1 MITRI
6 DRIVLAVPDRRAA
19 ALCWQRL
26 FDAEMVREDRVPSL
40 AAQRSVLRVGESE
53 VELIE
58 PHGIGLTAQFISRF
72 RTPIFAAGFAVRD
85 LAEAQAN
92 LDARAIH
99 HVREGNQ
106 VLLSGEWVGVPA
118 LRVVL
123 TQDEKR
129 QSAGLLSRIY
139 EATLL
144 YQHHHRA
151 ARQLATVFE
160 MNPKN
165 FAPIRSEPYGYEGT
179 LAFLDPDRLDRIEVI
194 TPFDRSKTMGRFFA
208 RQGPSLYMFYA
219 EARDT
224 AALRERLLERA
235 PSAWTGERAGAAPD
249 NLFVHPKALCGALLG
264 VSRESVAWTWSGHPD
279 RVRPA
284 A

>member
-6 DRIVLAVPDRRAA
+6 DRIVCTTHDRRAA
-19 ALCWQRL
+19 TQTWQQL
-26 FDAEMVREDRVPSL
+26 FGAELVREDRMTSL
-40 AAQRSVLRVGESE
+40 AAQRTVIRVGESE
-53 VELIE
+53 IELIE
-58 PHGIGLTAQFISRF
+58 PHGIGITAQFISRF
-72 RTPIFAAGFAVRD
+72 RTSVFAVGFAVRD
-85 LAEAQAN
+85 LAEAQAS
-92 LDARAIH
+92 LDARGIH

-106 VLLSGEWVGVPA
+106 VLLTGEWVGVPA

-129 QSAGLLSRIY
+129 LSAGLLSRIY

-144 YQHHHRA
+144 YQYHHRA
-151 ARQLATVFE
+151 ARQIANVFQLD
-160 MNPKN
+160 PGN
-165 FAPIRSEPYGYEGT
+165 FVPIRSEPFGYEGT
-179 LAFLDPDRLDRIEVI
+179 LAFVERDRLDRIETV
-194 TPFDRSKTMGRFFA
+194 TPFDRNKAMGRFFA

-224 AALRERLLERA
+224 VALRERLLEHA
-235 PSAWTGERAGAAPD
+235 PSAWTGVLDGAVPD
-249 NLFVHPKALCGALLG
+249 NLFVHPKALHGALLG
-264 VSRESVAWTWSGHPD
+264 VSRESVAWTWSGHPE

>member
-6 DRIVLAVPDRRAA
+6 DRIVLAVHDRHATADVWR
-19 ALCWQRL
+19 RL
-26 FDAEMVREDRVPSL
+26 FGAELVREDRVPSL

-53 VELIE
+53 LEVIE
-58 PHGIGLTAQFISRF
+58 PHGIGTTAQFISRF
-72 RTPIFAAGFAVRD
+72 RTPIFAVGFAVRD
-85 LAEAQAN
+85 LGAAQAN

-106 VLLSGEWVGVPA
+106 LLLSGEWVGVPA

-129 QSAGLLSRIY
+129 QPAGLLSRIY

-144 YQHHHRA
+144 HQHHQRA

-160 MNPKN
+160 LNPRN
-165 FAPIRSEPYGYEGT
+165 FVPIRSAPYGYEGT
-179 LAFLDPDRLDRIEVI
+179 LALFDPDRLDRIETV
-194 TPFDRSKTMGRFFA
+194 TPFDRNKTMGRFFA

-224 AALRERLLERA
+224 VALRERLLEHA
-235 PSAWTGERAGAAPD
+235 PSAWTGVLEGAVPD
-249 NLFVHPKALCGALLG
+249 NLFVHPKALHGALLG
-264 VSRESVAWTWSGHPD
+264 VSRESVAWTWSGHPE

>member
-6 DRIVLAVPDRRAA
+6 DRIVLAVHDRHATADVWR
-19 ALCWQRL
+19 RL
-26 FDAEMVREDRVPSL
+26 FGAELVREDRVPSL

-53 VELIE
+53 LEVIE
-58 PHGIGLTAQFISRF
+58 PHGIGTTAQFISRF
-72 RTPIFAAGFAVRD
+72 RTPIFAVGFAVRD
-85 LAEAQAN
+85 LGAAQAN

-106 VLLSGEWVGVPA
+106 LLLSGEWVGVPA

-129 QSAGLLSRIY
+129 QPAGLLSRIY

-144 YQHHHRA
+144 HQQHQRA

-160 MNPKN
+160 LNPRN
-165 FAPIRSEPYGYEGT
+165 FAPIRSAPYGYEGT
-179 LAFLDPDRLDRIEVI
+179 LAFFDPDRLDRIETV
-194 TPFDRSKTMGRFFA
+194 TPCDRNKTMGRFFA

-224 AALRERLLERA
+224 VALRERLLEHA
-235 PSAWTGERAGAAPD
+235 ASAWTGVLEGAVPD
-249 NLFVHPKALCGALLG
+249 NLFVHPKALHGALLG
-264 VSRESVAWTWSGHPD
+264 VSRESVAWTWSGHPE

>member
-6 DRIVLAVPDRRAA
+6 DRIVLAVHDRHATADVWR
-19 ALCWQRL
+19 RL
-26 FDAEMVREDRVPSL
+26 FGAELVREDRVPSL

-53 VELIE
+53 LEVIE
-58 PHGIGLTAQFISRF
+58 PHGIGTTAQFISRF
-72 RTPIFAAGFAVRD
+72 RTPIFAVGFAVRD
-85 LAEAQAN
+85 LGAAQAN

-106 VLLSGEWVGVPA
+106 LLLSGEWVGVPA

-129 QSAGLLSRIY
+129 QPAGLLSRIY

-144 YQHHHRA
+144 HQQHQRA

-160 MNPKN
+160 LNPSN
-165 FAPIRSEPYGYEGT
+165 FAPIRSAPYGYEGT
-179 LAFLDPDRLDRIEVI
+179 LAFFDPDRLDRIESV
-194 TPFDRSKTMGRFFA
+194 TPCDRNKTMGRFFA

-224 AALRERLLERA
+224 VALRERLLEHA
-235 PSAWTGERAGAAPD
+235 ASAWTGVLEGAVPD
-249 NLFVHPKALCGALLG
+249 NLFVHPKALHGALLG
-264 VSRESVAWTWSGHPD
+264 VSRESVAWTWSGHPE

>member
-6 DRIVLAVPDRRAA
+6 DRIVLAVRDRVAA
-19 ALCWQRL
+19 AEDWRRL
-26 FDAEMVREDRVPSL
+26 FGAELIREDRIPSL

-53 VELIE
+53 VEVID
-58 PHGIGLTAQFISRF
+58 PDGIGTTAQFISRF
-72 RTPIFAAGFAVRD
+72 RTPIFAVGFAVRD
-85 LAEAQAN
+85 LDAAQAN

-106 VLLSGEWVGVPA
+106 VLLTGEWVGVSA

-129 QSAGLLSRIY
+129 QPAGLLSRIY

-144 YQHHHRA
+144 HQHHQRA
-151 ARQLATVFE
+151 ARQLATIFE
-160 MNPKN
+160 MNPAN
-165 FAPIRSEPYGYEGT
+165 FAPIRSAPYGYEGT
-179 LAFLDPDRLDRIEVI
+179 LAFFDPDRLDRIETV
-194 TPFDRSKTMGRFFA
+194 TPFDRNKTMGRFFA
-208 RQGPSLYMFYA
+208 RQGPCLYMFYA

-224 AALRERLLERA
+224 VALRERLLEHA
-235 PSAWTGERAGAAPD
+235 PSAWTGVREGAVPD
-249 NLFVHPKALCGALLG
+249 NLFVHPKALHGALLG
-264 VSRESVAWTWSGHPD
+264 VSRESVAWTWSGHPE
-279 RVRPA
+279 RVRTA

>member
-6 DRIVLAVPDRRAA
+6 DRIVLAVHDRHATADVWR
-19 ALCWQRL
+19 RL
-26 FDAEMVREDRVPSL
+26 FGAELVREDRVPSL

-53 VELIE
+53 LEVIE
-58 PHGIGLTAQFISRF
+58 PHGIGTTAQFISRF
-72 RTPIFAAGFAVRD
+72 RTPIFAVGFAVRD
-85 LAEAQAN
+85 LAAAQAN

-106 VLLSGEWVGVPA
+106 LLLSGEWVGVSA

-129 QSAGLLSRIY
+129 QPAGLLSRIY

-144 YQHHHRA
+144 HQHHQRA

-160 MNPKN
+160 LNPRN
-165 FAPIRSEPYGYEGT
+165 FVPIRSAPYGYEGT
-179 LAFLDPDRLDRIEVI
+179 LALFDPDRLDRIETV
-194 TPFDRSKTMGRFFA
+194 TPFDRNKTMGRFFA

-224 AALRERLLERA
+224 VALRERLLEHA
-235 PSAWTGERAGAAPD
+235 PSAWTGVLEGAVPD
-249 NLFVHPKALCGALLG
+249 NLFVHPKALHGALLG
-264 VSRESVAWTWSGHPD
+264 VSRESVAWTWSGHPE

>member
-19 ALCWQRL
+19 VLCWQRL
-26 FDAEMVREDRVPSL
+26 FDAELVREDRMPSL

-53 VELIE
+53 VEVIE

-72 RTPIFAAGFAVRD
+72 RTPVFAVGLAVRD

-144 YQHHHRA
+144 YQHQQRA
-151 ARQLATVFE
+151 ARQLASVFE
-160 MNPKN
+160 MSPKT
-165 FAPIRSEPYGYEGT
+165 FAPIRSDVYGYEGT
-179 LAFLDPDRLDRIEVI
+179 LAFFDPDRLDRIEVI
-194 TPFDRSKTMGRFFA
+194 TPFDRNKTMGRFFA

-224 AALRERLLERA
+224 AALRTRLLELA
-235 PSAWTGERAGAAPD
+235 PTGWTGNRTGAAPD

-264 VSRESVAWTWSGHPD
+264 VSRESMAWTWSGRPEL
-279 RVRPA
+279 VRPA